1 MARSVE
7 QIKTPAGDPAWQVR
21 GYAEVRS
28 LLADQRVG
36 RGHPDPA
43 RAARYSDVDLA
54 GRPASGSES
63 EYTDHGQWR
72 KAMNKVFS
80 PQNLEQLTPT
90 VMSIAERLA
99 KDLAG
104 RQPPADLN
112 EAFSTPLTSEVMCAL
127 LGVPTDDI
135 ALFRH
140 WTAEGAQNSDMERSM
155 RGIRGL
161 MSYVTNLVSRYRT
174 GPGDNPV
181 SMLVRADQDGS
192 GNNLGKIVKLVSGML
207 AFGRETP
214 ASVIDWGV
222 MLLLTNPEQRRLLQE
237 DPQLAQGAAE
247 EVLRKFK
254 PPAATDRGLM
264 RYAFADLEAGG
275 ELIKAGDMVLLDV
288 MAANHDPEVFPDP
301 ERFEITR
308 TPNPHLTFGYGF
320 CMCTFTRLARSEIA
334 APLTT
339 LLSQLPGLRL
349 DEPPDQ
355 LKMKDHLR
363 SGGLT
368 RLPVSW

>member
-7 QIKTPAGDPAWQVR
+7 QIKPPAGDPAWPVR

-161 MSYVTNLVSRYRT
+161 MSYVTNLVSRHRT
-174 GPGDNPV
+174 APGDTPV
-181 SMLVRADQDGS
+181 SLLVRADQDGS

-264 RYAFADLEAGG
+264 RYAFADLE
-275 ELIKAGDMVLLDV
+275 
-288 MAANHDPEVFPDP
+288 
-301 ERFEITR
+301 RFEIPR
-308 TPNPHLTFGYGF
+308 TPNPPLTFGYGF
-320 CMCTFTRLARSEIA
+320 YMCNFTRLARSEIA
-334 APLTT
+334 ASLTT